1 MKRTKNHEICAEPK
15 LPIVGEMCSLRNVK
29 LANEMIEGVSL
40 IYIKGSYYWRCTVNG
55 VLYPKNSANGIAE
68 MFVFMESAR
77 PASADD

>member
-15 LPIVGEMCSLRNVK
+15 RPIVGEVCSLRNVK

-40 IYIKGSYYWRCTVNG
+40 IYIKGSYYWRCTVYG
-55 VLYPKNSANGIAE
+55 VFYTKNSANGIAE

-77 PASADD
+77 SASADD